1 MVIVNKK
8 QHFKKVPLLIFQFP
22 SPPIW
27 NNWLSHLLNLYSFV
41 IYIYSSSN
49 HFFCVFSSFF
59 FFFPLTRP
67 HEVEEWW
74 PTAHFGPYWF
84 VLAEIGLI
92 LLFWLKSDRFCCFG
106 SCFRRNRVESARI
119 GKKKRRTGA
128 LDATSGWVRWRC
140 GDLGAIPM
148 LSW

>member
-8 QHFKKVPLLIFQFP
+8 QHFKKVPLFIFQFP

-41 IYIYSSSN
+41 IYTYSSSN
-49 HFFCVFSSFF
+49 HFFVSSHL

-74 PTAHFGPYWF
+74 LAAHFGPYWF
-84 VLAEIGLI
+84 VLAEIGPI

-106 SCFRRNRVESARI
+106 SCFCRNRVESAWIR
-119 GKKKRRTGA
+119 KKKGWIGA
-128 LDATSGWVRWRC
+128 LDTALGQVQCRC